1 MSNKKRIK
9 KLETKK
15 YKSTSNWNR
24 FVQIFNEYK
33 MGYSF
38 IYSGGRFSGRS
49 WKKNIRNKPV
59 QIRPIDGNESSGM
72 EKIISPKFIDPILMK
87 TE

>member
-1 MSNKKRIK
+1 
-9 KLETKK
+9 
-15 YKSTSNWNR
+15 
-24 FVQIFNEYK
+24 

-49 WKKNIRNKPV
+49 WKINTLKKPV
-59 QIRPIDGNESSGM
+59 QFRPIDGNEPSGL